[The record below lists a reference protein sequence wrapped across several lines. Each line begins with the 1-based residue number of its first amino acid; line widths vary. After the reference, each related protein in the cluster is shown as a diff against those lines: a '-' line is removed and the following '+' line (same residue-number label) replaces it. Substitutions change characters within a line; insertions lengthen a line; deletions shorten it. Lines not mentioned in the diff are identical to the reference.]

1 MKGGKIYNN
10 EKRKKNKE
18 ERKTKKQKKQ
28 LNGICSDKEEMKC
41 KII

>member
-1 MKGGKIYNN
+1 MRR
-10 EKRKKNKE
+10 ERRKKEK
-18 ERKTKKQKKQ
+18 ERKTKANKKTKKQ